1 MATTPGTTPVTTTL
15 ATTSATATATATG
28 TEAPAAE
35 ATRPRRRRSIN
46 WSTAATV
53 ATTVVIIVWCLAPF
67 YWMLLLA
74 FRDSDYTFSTDLW
87 FSHVT
92 LDNFRYAFNAHYN
105 PFARSLL
112 NSLVI
117 GTVVTAVSMVIGVF
131 AAYALA
137 RLTFRGKGL
146 VLTVILGASMFPGVA
161 ILTPLFQLFSSWHW
175 LGNYQALV
183 LPQISFSLPLAV
195 YTLTSFFADM
205 PWNLEEAARVD
216 GATPRQAFRLVILP
230 LAAPAM
236 FTTAILVFLASWNE
250 YLLSSVL
257 SNGSASVAPSTV
269 AIANFTAGP
278 HIVPYTQTMAA
289 GLVVTVPLIAVV
301 LLLQRRIVSGLTAG
315 GVKG

>member
-1 MATTPGTTPVTTTL
+1 MTTTTATTTAPPVP
-15 ATTSATATATATG
+15 A
-28 TEAPAAE
+28 APASA
-35 ATRPRRRRSIN
+35 PRRGRGVN
-46 WSTAATV
+46 WSTVGTAV
-53 ATTVVIIVWCLAPF
+53 TTMIIVVWCLAPF
-67 YWMLLLA
+67 YWMLVLA
-74 FRDSDYTFSTDLW
+74 FRDNDHTFSTDPW

-92 LDNFRYAFNAHYN
+92 LDNFRYAFNAEYN

-112 NSLVI
+112 NSLLI
-117 GTVVTAVSMVIGVF
+117 GAVVTAVSMVIGVF

-137 RLTFRGKGL
+137 RLSFRGKGF

-175 LGNYQALV
+175 LGTYQALA
-183 LPQISFSLPLAV
+183 LPQVSFSLPLAV
-195 YTLTSFFADM
+195 YTLTSFFAEM

-216 GATPRQAFRLVILP
+216 GATSGQAFRLVILP

-257 SNGSASVAPSTV
+257 SNGSTAVAPSTV

-289 GLVVTVPLIAVV
+289 GLIVTVPLIVVV

-315 GVKG
+315 GIKG